1 MLKLLL
7 RRSGTK
13 NLKPTVSKP
22 AAAGEMAQGE
32 LWLNNNHETPGLFTR
47 ADDDTLIEFM
57 VKDISKL
64 PALP

>member
-13 NLKPTVSKP
+13 SIKPTVSKP
-22 AAAGEMAQGE
+22 ATAGELAQGE

-47 ADDDTLIEFM
+47 ADNDTLIEFM

>member
-13 NLKPTVSKP
+13 SLKPATSKP
-22 AAAGEMAQGE
+22 AAAGEVAQGE

>member
-1 MLKLLL
+1 MLKLFL
-7 RRSGTK
+7 RRSSTK
-13 NLKPTVSKP
+13 DQKPTVSKP
-22 AAAGEMAQGE
+22 AAAGELAQGE
-32 LWLNNNHETPGLFTR
+32 LWLNNNHETPGLFAR